1 MNGCTVKLITCTG
14 EHGMKTQ
21 HTAAAKESIP
31 VQQICDSVT
40 NK

>member
-1 MNGCTVKLITCTG
+1 MNGDTVKLITCTD

-21 HTAAAKESIP
+21 HSAAKESTP
-31 VQQICDSVT
+31 VQQYCDSVT